1 MEVRLPFSSVA
12 ALVEFSEARTSGY
25 INQPGAFM
33 GNRAKR
39 RAWAHHVLSDPR
51 MTDLHRNLALTIAE
65 MDRRGFVFCEL
76 DGELFFQ
83 PKQRY
88 AAANAAAGV
97 VYL

>member
-1 MEVRLPFSSVA
+1 VFGRAGPYLPMRF
-12 ALVEFSEARTSGY
+12 
-25 INQPGAFM
+25 NQLEDFM

-39 RAWAHHVLSDPR
+39 RAWAHRVMSDSR

-88 AAANAAAGV
+88 AAANAAARV
-97 VYL
+97 IYL

>member
-1 MEVRLPFSSVA
+1 MN
-12 ALVEFSEARTSGY
+12 T
-25 INQPGAFM
+25 NQPEAFV
-33 GNRAKR
+33 GNKAKR

-51 MTDLHRNLALTIAE
+51 MTDIHRHLALTIAE

-83 PKQRY
+83 PKERY

>member
-1 MEVRLPFSSVA
+1 
-12 ALVEFSEARTSGY
+12 
-25 INQPGAFM
+25 M

-39 RAWAHHVLSDPR
+39 RAWACRVMSDPR
-51 MTDLHRNLALTIAE
+51 MTDINRQLALTIAD
-65 MDRRGFVFCEL
+65 MDRRGFVFCEM

-83 PKQRY
+83 PKEQY